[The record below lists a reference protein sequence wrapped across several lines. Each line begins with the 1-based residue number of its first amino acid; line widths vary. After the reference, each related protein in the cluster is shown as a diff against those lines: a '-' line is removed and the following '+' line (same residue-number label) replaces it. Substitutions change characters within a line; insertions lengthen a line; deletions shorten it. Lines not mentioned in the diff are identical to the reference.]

1 MKYILLYRGPL
12 TPPDAFH
19 SGWREWFTQVGDG
32 VVDIGSPMRNGHSV
46 SSDGTLAD
54 SAPTL
59 NGYSVIETDD
69 FEAAWTSVAD
79 HPYLSLGAEYSI
91 DIYEVPKK

>member
-1 MKYILLYRGPL
+1 VKYILLYRGPL
-12 TPPDAFH
+12 TPPDASH
-19 SGWREWFTQVGDG
+19 SGWREWFTQVGEG
-32 VVDIGSPMRNGHSV
+32 VVDIGSPMRNGQSV
-46 SSDGTLAD
+46 RSDGTLAD

-59 NGYSVIETDD
+59 NGFSLIEAED
-69 FEAAWTSVAD
+69 FDTARTLVED